1 MPVRHTTGTVIL
13 LRFIVLKPTHI
24 LEKIIMKA
32 KWALAFLAASAFGAV
47 CQPASAQVAGT
58 QTIGVTVA
66 ESQLIVEGWSVKK
79 SLIGKSIYNDSGEK
93 VGVLH
98 DIIIAPDNAA
108 SFAIVAAHQFL
119 GVSQH
124 DVAIPMSQLDYLDG
138 KLVWAGATRD
148 AVKSIPAFQYAKVRT
163 VPVARQEYGQH

>member
-1 MPVRHTTGTVIL
+1 
-13 LRFIVLKPTHI
+13 
-24 LEKIIMKA
+24 MKA
-32 KWALAFLAASAFGAV
+32 KWALIFIAASALSAV
-47 CQPASAQVAGT
+47 CQPASAQVAGA
-58 QTIGVTVA
+58 QTIGVTV
-66 ESQLIVEGWSVKK
+66 EQSQLIVEGWSAKK
-79 SLIGKSIYNDSGEK
+79 SLLGKSIYNDSGEK

-98 DIIIAPDNAA
+98 DIIIAPDNAV

-124 DVAIPMSQLDYLDG
+124 DVAIPMSQLDYVDG

-163 VPVARQEYGQH
+163 VPIARKDFGHH

>member
-1 MPVRHTTGTVIL
+1 
-13 LRFIVLKPTHI
+13 
-24 LEKIIMKA
+24 MKA
-32 KWALAFLAASAFGAV
+32 KWAWVFLAASVFGAA
-47 CQPASAQVAGT
+47 CQSASAQVAGT
-58 QTIGVTVA
+58 QTLGVTVE
-66 ESQLIVEGWSVKK
+66 ESALIVQGWSVKK
-79 SLIGKSIYNDSGEK
+79 SLLGKSIFNDSGEK

-124 DVAIPMSQLDYLDG
+124 DVAIPLSQLDYVDG

-148 AVKSIPAFQYAKVRT
+148 VVKSIPAFQYTKVRT
-163 VPVARQEYGQH
+163 VPVARQDYGKH

>member
-1 MPVRHTTGTVIL
+1 MKAAKTVFASVAALVIL
-13 LRFIVLKPTHI
+13 TSSQIT
-24 LEKIIMKA
+24 
-32 KWALAFLAASAFGAV
+32 
-47 CQPASAQVAGT
+47 QAQVAGS
-58 QTIGVTVA
+58 QTIGVTV
-66 ESQLIVEGWSVKK
+66 EQDSIVVNGWSVKK
-79 SLIGKSIYNDSGEK
+79 SLLGKPVYNDQGQK

-124 DVAIPMSQLDYLDG
+124 DVAVPLTQIDATDG

-148 AVKSIPAFQYAKVRT
+148 AVKSIPAFEYTKVHT
-163 VPVARQEYGQH
+163 TPVARTDYHH